1 MEGGFEGG
9 GDGGV
14 EGGVERGVEG
24 GVEGGIEG
32 GVERGVEGGLEGG
45 GDDGGVVTIGV
56 EGCNKLVIAAF
67 LSKFN
72 ADREPLDEGAEPLP
86 AEAAE

>member
-1 MEGGFEGG
+1 
-9 GDGGV
+9 
-14 EGGVERGVEG
+14 
-24 GVEGGIEG
+24 
-32 GVERGVEGGLEGG
+32 
-45 GDDGGVVTIGV
+45 VTIGV
-56 EGCNKLVIAAF
+56 EGCNKFVIAAF